1 MYTSAAV
8 GIVHHLATNRQAFFL
23 GHTDDISALTVD
35 PTGAIA
41 ASGEQHRRHHPAPVY
56 GGLQMM
62 PTWESKL

>member
-41 ASGEQHRRHHPAPVY
+41 ASGERHHHHHPASVY

-62 PTWESKL
+62 CTWKCKL